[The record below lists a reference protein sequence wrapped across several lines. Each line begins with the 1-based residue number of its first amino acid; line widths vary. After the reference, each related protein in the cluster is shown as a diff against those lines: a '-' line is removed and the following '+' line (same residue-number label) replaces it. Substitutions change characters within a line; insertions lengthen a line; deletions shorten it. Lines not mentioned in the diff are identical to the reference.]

1 MKEYTPEVYLQW
13 YEQMSMWR
21 RFEDKC
27 RSLYLKQKIRGFL
40 HLYNGQEAIPA
51 GFVHAMD
58 MTKDSMITAYRCH
71 ILPMAMGVDPRRI
84 MAELCGKATGT
95 SGGMGGSMHI
105 FSREHRFYGGHG
117 IVGGQIP
124 LGAGIAF
131 ANKYFNREAVNICF
145 MGDGAVRQGSLHET
159 FNMAMNWKLPVV
171 FVCEN
176 NQYAMGTSVKRT
188 ANHEDIYKLGL
199 GYEMPCYPIDAT
211 NPISVAEGAFEAIER
226 ARRGDGPTFIEAR
239 TYRYRGHSMSDA
251 EPYRTKDE
259 VTEHK
264 KQDPILW
271 VRHEILSNSWATE
284 EDLDAL
290 EEKSKNFV
298 EECVEFAENSPFPD
312 KEKLY
317 EYIYAQNDYP
327 FIDKYENSTK

>member
-1 MKEYTPEVYLQW
+1 MKEFSKEVYLQW
-13 YEQMSMWR
+13 YADMTMWR

-58 MTKDSMITAYRCH
+58 LTKDAMITAYRCH
-71 ILPMAMGVDPRRI
+71 VHPMAMGVDPKRI

-95 SGGMGGSMHI
+95 SQGLGGSMHI
-105 FSREHRFYGGHG
+105 FSKEHRFYGGHG

-131 ANKYFNREAVNICF
+131 ADKYFERGGVTICYF
-145 MGDGAVRQGSLHET
+145 GDGAVRQGALHET

-171 FVCEN
+171 FVVEN
-176 NQYAMGTSVKRT
+176 NQYAMGTSVSRT

-199 GYEMPCYPIDAT
+199 GYEMPCMPVDALD
-211 NPISVAEGAFEAIER
+211 PEKVAEVAYEAVER

-239 TYRYRGHSMSDA
+239 TYRFRGHSMSDA
-251 EPYRTKDE
+251 EPYRTKEE
-259 VTEHK
+259 VALK
-264 KQDPILW
+264 KEEDPIVL
-271 VRHEILSNSWATE
+271 VKNRILENKWATE
-284 EDLDAL
+284 EELEAI
-290 EEKSKNFV
+290 EEKSKMFV
-298 EECVEFAENSPFPD
+298 EECEAFAEESPYPSA
-312 KEKLY
+312 EKVY
-317 EYIYAQNDYP
+317 EYVYSEPNYP
-327 FIDKYENSTK
+327 FLDKLEN

>member
-1 MKEYTPEVYLQW
+1 MKEFSKEVYLQW
-13 YEQMSMWR
+13 YADMTMWR

-58 MTKDSMITAYRCH
+58 MTKDAMITAYRCH
-71 ILPMAMGVDPRRI
+71 VHPMAMGVDPKRI

-95 SGGMGGSMHI
+95 SQGLGGSMHI
-105 FSREHRFYGGHG
+105 FSKEHRFYGGHG

-131 ANKYFNREAVNICF
+131 ADKYFERGGVTICYF
-145 MGDGAVRQGSLHET
+145 GDGAVRQGSLHET

-171 FVCEN
+171 FVVEN

-199 GYEMPCYPIDAT
+199 GYEMPCMPVDAMD
-211 NPISVAEGAFEAIER
+211 PEKVAEVAYEAIER
-226 ARRGDGPTFIEAR
+226 ARRGEGPTFIEAR
-239 TYRYRGHSMSDA
+239 TYRFRGHSMSDA
-251 EPYRTKDE
+251 EPYRTKEE
-259 VTEHK
+259 VAIK
-264 KQDPILW
+264 KEEDPIVL
-271 VRHEILSNSWATE
+271 VKNKILKNKWASE
-284 EDLDAL
+284 EELEAM
-290 EEKSKNFV
+290 EEKAKAFV
-298 EECVEFAENSPFPD
+298 EECEAFAENSPYPST
-312 KEKLY
+312 EKVY
-317 EYIYAQNDYP
+317 EYVYSEPNYP
-327 FIDKYENSTK
+327 FLDQLEN

>member
-1 MKEYTPEVYLQW
+1 MKEFSKEVYLKW
-13 YEQMSMWR
+13 YEEMTMWR

-58 MTKDSMITAYRCH
+58 LSKDSMITAYRCH
-71 ILPMAMGVDPRRI
+71 VHAMAMGVDPKRV

-105 FSREHRFYGGHG
+105 FSKEKRFYGGHG

-131 ANKYFNREAVNICF
+131 ADKYFETGGVNICF
-145 MGDGAVRQGSLHET
+145 FGDGAARQGSLHET

-171 FVCEN
+171 FVVEN
-176 NQYAMGTSVKRT
+176 NGYAMGTSVGRT

-199 GYEMPCYPIDAT
+199 GYEMPCLPVDAMD
-211 NPISVAEGAFEAIER
+211 PVKVAEAAYEAIER

-251 EPYRTKDE
+251 EAYRTKDE
-259 VTEHK
+259 VAERK
-264 KQDPILW
+264 KDDPI
-271 VRHEILSNSWATE
+271 EIVKHRILENKWATE
-284 EDLDAL
+284 EELASID
-290 EEKSKNFV
+290 EKSREFV
-298 EECVEFAENSPFPD
+298 DECVEFMEQSPYPSAD
-312 KEKLY
+312 KLY
-317 EYIYAQNDYP
+317 EYVYAQEDYP
-327 FIDKYENSTK
+327 FINKLENN

>member
-1 MKEYTPEVYLQW
+1 MKEFSKEVYLQW
-13 YEQMSMWR
+13 YADMTMWR

-58 MTKDSMITAYRCH
+58 LTKDAMITAYRCH
-71 ILPMAMGVDPRRI
+71 VHPMAMGVDPKRI

-95 SGGMGGSMHI
+95 SQGLGGSMHI
-105 FSREHRFYGGHG
+105 FSKEHRFYGGHG

-131 ANKYFNREAVNICF
+131 ADKYFERGGVTICYF
-145 MGDGAVRQGSLHET
+145 GDGAVRQGALHET

-171 FVCEN
+171 FVVEN
-176 NQYAMGTSVKRT
+176 NQYAMGTSVSRT

-199 GYEMPCYPIDAT
+199 GYEMPCMPVDAMD
-211 NPISVAEGAFEAIER
+211 PEKVAEVAYEAIER

-239 TYRYRGHSMSDA
+239 TYRFRGHSMSDA
-251 EPYRTKDE
+251 EPYRTKEE
-259 VTEHK
+259 VAVK
-264 KQDPILW
+264 KEEDPIVLIKN
-271 VRHEILSNSWATE
+271 RILENKWATE
-284 EDLDAL
+284 EELDAIEL
-290 EEKSKNFV
+290 KSREFV
-298 EECVEFAENSPFPD
+298 EECEAFAEESPYPTAD
-312 KEKLY
+312 KVY
-317 EYIYAQNDYP
+317 EYVYSEPDYP
-327 FIDKYENSTK
+327 FLDKLEN

>member
-1 MKEYTPEVYLQW
+1 MKEFTKEVYLQW
-13 YEQMSMWR
+13 YRDMTMWR

-71 ILPMAMGVDPRRI
+71 VHPMAMGVDPRRI

-105 FSREHRFYGGHG
+105 FSKEHRFYGGHG

-131 ANKYFNREAVNICF
+131 ADKYFDRKAVNICF

-199 GYEMPCYPIDAT
+199 GYEMPSMPVDAM
-211 NPISVAEGAFEAIER
+211 NPVTVAEAAYEAIER
-226 ARRGDGPTFIEAR
+226 ARAGEGPTFIEAR
-239 TYRYRGHSMSDA
+239 TYRFRGHSMSDA

-259 VTEHK
+259 VNEHK
-264 KQDPILW
+264 QDDPILL
-271 VRHEILSNSWATE
+271 VKNEILKNNWATE
-284 EDLDAL
+284 EELS
-290 EEKSKNFV
+290 EIEKESKAFV
-298 EECVEFAENSPFPD
+298 EECEEFAEHSPFPD
-312 KEKLY
+312 KEKIF
-317 EYIYAQNDYP
+317 EYIYSTQDYP
-327 FIDKYENSTK
+327 FIDTIDKR

>member
-1 MKEYTPEVYLQW
+1 MKEFSKEVYLQW
-13 YEQMSMWR
+13 YADMTMWR

-58 MTKDSMITAYRCH
+58 LTKDAMITAYRCH
-71 ILPMAMGVDPRRI
+71 VHPMAMRVDPKRI

-95 SGGMGGSMHI
+95 SQGLGGSMHI
-105 FSREHRFYGGHG
+105 FSKEHRFYGGHG

-131 ANKYFNREAVNICF
+131 ADKYFERGGVTICYF
-145 MGDGAVRQGSLHET
+145 GDGAVRQGALHET

-171 FVCEN
+171 FVVEN
-176 NQYAMGTSVKRT
+176 NQYAMGTSVSRT

-199 GYEMPCYPIDAT
+199 GYEMPCMPVDAMD
-211 NPISVAEGAFEAIER
+211 PEKVAEVAYEAVER

-239 TYRYRGHSMSDA
+239 TYRFRGHSMSDA
-251 EPYRTKDE
+251 EPYRTKEE
-259 VTEHK
+259 VALK
-264 KQDPILW
+264 KEEDPIVL
-271 VRHEILSNSWATE
+271 VKNRILENKWATE
-284 EDLDAL
+284 EELEAI
-290 EEKSKNFV
+290 EEKSKMFV
-298 EECVEFAENSPFPD
+298 EECEAFAEESPYPNA
-312 KEKLY
+312 EKVY
-317 EYIYAQNDYP
+317 EYVYSEPNYP
-327 FIDKYENSTK
+327 FLDKLEN